1 MLDHNNKALK
11 YDFWT
16 KLFHWLMASIIIY
29 TMLAGFSLH
38 IIEENTPLW
47 HFISR
52 LNISLA
58 FVSSLIFIPRWIW
71 SFFRTEPQQVPMPA
85 IQKSAAHMVHAL
97 LYFLMF
103 LVYITGFFMLNK
115 PVTLLGNIEYINPL
129 IEHDNICDLFFL
141 LHRYSCYLL
150 FFLIL
155 VHVCAVIKHQYI
167 NKNKILSKMLF

>member
-1 MLDHNNKALK
+1 MLEHKNKAFK

-16 KLFHWLMASIIIY
+16 KLFHWLMAGIIIY

-58 FVSSLIFIPRWIW
+58 FLSSLIFIPRWIW
-71 SFFRTEPQQVPMPA
+71 RFFRAEPQQVSLPA
-85 IQKSAAHMVHAL
+85 IQNSVAHMVHSL
-97 LYFLMF
+97 MYFLMF
-103 LVYITGFFMLNK
+103 FVYVTGFFMLTK
-115 PVTLLGNIEYINPL
+115 PVTLLGKIEYINPL
-129 IEHDNICDLFFL
+129 IAHDNICELFFF

-150 FFLIL
+150 FSLIL
-155 VHVCAVIKHQYI
+155 LHVGAVIKHQFI
-167 NKNKILSKMLF
+167 NKNQILSKMLF